1 MPVAH
6 LPSSSPLSPSL
17 SSQLFTMSCQP
28 TARLTTAP
36 AYSVCVQRLSRS
48 FSESLEH
55 IPLSPQPVV
64 QPTQS
69 RLSSL
74 YVVYRHSAESPIQ
87 KMCKKFVTHQVALFP
102 PLLNVSASLTLVMY
116 ITLYL
121 NVLHSGSWWLSHDYG
136 AGSSSSEASFCF
148 PFLAFF
154 HSFHP
159 FSISYLSFFLSS
171 YYHSTPYHTI
181 IIPSYPNPLLSIIP
195 ATYFFPCFICPSQL
209 DWERQVFPRLKR
221 STGCN

>member
-1 MPVAH
+1 MPIAH

-102 PLLNVSASLTLVMY
+102 PLLNFSASLTLVIY

-121 NVLHSGSWWLSHDYG
+121 NVLHSGSWWLTRTTFTRLWSRKLQLG
-136 AGSSSSEASFCF
+136 GQLLLPLSGLF
-148 PFLAFF
+148 PLVPPLLHLLPVLFPIFILPQ
-154 HSFHP
+154 HP
-159 FSISYLSFFLSS
+159 L
-171 YYHSTPYHTI
+171 PYNN
-181 IIPSYPNPLLSIIP
+181 NPLLS
-195 ATYFFPCFICPSQL
+195 
-209 DWERQVFPRLKR
+209 
-221 STGCN
+221 

>member
-48 FSESLEH
+48 FSRVSGTYP
-55 IPLSPQPVV
+55 PLTTTCSAADAKPI
-64 QPTQS
+64 TWH
-69 RLSSL
+69 
-74 YVVYRHSAESPIQ
+74 VVYRHSAESPIQ

-102 PLLNVSASLTLVMY
+102 PLLNFSASLTLVMY

-121 NVLHSGSWWLSHDYG
+121 NVLHSGSWWLTRTTFTRLWSRKLQLG
-136 AGSSSSEASFCF
+136 GQLLLPLSGLF
-148 PFLAFF
+148 PLVPPLLHLLPVLFPIFILPQ
-154 HSFHP
+154 HP
-159 FSISYLSFFLSS
+159 L
-171 YYHSTPYHTI
+171 PYNN
-181 IIPSYPNPLLSIIP
+181 NPLLS
-195 ATYFFPCFICPSQL
+195 
-209 DWERQVFPRLKR
+209 
-221 STGCN
+221 